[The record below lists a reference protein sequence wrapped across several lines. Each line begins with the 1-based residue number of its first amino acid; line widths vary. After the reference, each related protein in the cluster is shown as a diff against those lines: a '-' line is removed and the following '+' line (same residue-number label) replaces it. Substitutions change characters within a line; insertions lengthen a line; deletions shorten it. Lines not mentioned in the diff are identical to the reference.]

1 MSYPQTLENVIE
13 EFRKLP
19 GIGRRSAERIAF
31 SLLERSREETEQL
44 ASSIN
49 QLKERLTFCR
59 ICNNLSDSEI
69 CTICNDPSR
78 DKSII
83 CIVED
88 PKDLIAIERCGVYKG
103 SYHVLL
109 GRISPTEGYGPDSL
123 KIHQLLTRIKTG
135 GIKEIVIATDPDNEG
150 EMTSLYL
157 MKQLKP
163 FNIKITRIGIGLPV
177 GSAVEYADISTLS
190 TSFKTRR
197 EM

>member
-31 SLLERSREETEQL
+31 SLLDRSREETEQL

-69 CTICNDPSR
+69 CSICKDTSR

-109 GRISPTEGYGPDSL
+109 GRISPTEGRGPDSL
-123 KIHQLLTRIKTG
+123 KIHKLLTRIKTG
-135 GIKEIVIATDPDNEG
+135 EVKEIVIATDPDNEG

-163 FNIKITRIGIGLPV
+163 LNIKITRIGIGLPV

-190 TSFKTRR
+190 TSFKARR

>member
-31 SLLERSREETEQL
+31 SLLDRSREETEQL

-69 CTICNDPSR
+69 CTICRDPSR

-88 PKDLIAIERCGVYKG
+88 PKDLIAIERCGVYRG

-109 GRISPTEGYGPDSL
+109 GRISPTEGRGPDSL

-135 GIKEIVIATDPDNEG
+135 EVKEIVIATDPDNEG

-163 FNIKITRIGIGLPV
+163 LNIKITRIGIGLPV

-190 TSFKTRR
+190 TSFKARR
-197 EM
+197 EI